1 MKFFFGLSRQSI
13 WTFALAAG
21 LSGCGLLELPGSGP
35 APKLYDLSP
44 KNTFDESLPRVDVQ
58 LLVEEP
64 SSARGLDSDRI
75 TLRSSPIEIKY
86 FAGVRWADRAPR
98 MVQILMV
105 ESFENT
111 GRIVSVGRQSIGL
124 RPDYSIKS
132 DLREFQAE
140 YFQDG
145 TPQIHV
151 RMNVK
156 LVKMPDAKIVAS
168 RTFDQVLPASGK
180 DIPAI
185 VQSFDE
191 TLGKI
196 LRQSVEWS
204 MQEIAQREAAR
215 VAAEK

>member
-204 MQEIAQREAAR
+204 MQEIVQREAAR
-215 VAAEK
+215 VAAEE

>member
-111 GRIVSVGRQSIGL
+111 SRIVSVGRQSIGL